1 MKLLPRLALAMAL
14 VAVSVAGL
22 SGFLAYRVAAEHVGR
37 ALAFSDGLGN
47 PGAPRVGLRQQRL
60 LQNLRSSLWIAVG
73 GALLLG
79 LGVGTLLAR
88 GLVRPVQQLA
98 EAAEAYRQGDRRRR
112 ARVVGQD
119 EVAEV
124 ARSFNLLLDTLE
136 RKEAEE
142 KRLFADIAHDLRT
155 PLTVLQADLEAME
168 DGLMPCNP
176 ENLRRLQEEVRFL
189 ARLVEDIRLLT
200 QAEEGA
206 LRLSPTALDLRAFSQ
221 RILDRF
227 HTRAETKGVR
237 LSLEGKAL
245 LAWADAEAFSRIL
258 QNLLDNAVRH
268 TPPGGRVEVA
278 LEEEDRWARVEVRD
292 TGPGLR
298 PGEEEKVFQRF
309 YRGDPARTRGGSG
322 LGLAI
327 AKALAEAMGG
337 RLEAANREE
346 GGAVFAL
353 RLPKAPEGQVPP

>member
-1 MKLLPRLALAMAL
+1 MRLLPRLALAMAL

-22 SGFLAYRVAAEHVGR
+22 SGWLAYRVAADHVGR
-37 ALAFSDGLGN
+37 ALSLGGSLGN
-47 PGAPRVGLRQQRL
+47 PGAPRMGLRRQRF
-60 LQNLRSSLWIAVG
+60 LQDLRASLWTAVG

-79 LGVGTLLAR
+79 LGVGTLLASN
-88 GLVRPVQQLA
+88 LVRPVQELA
-98 EAAEAYRQGDRRRR
+98 EVAEAYRKGDRRRR
-112 ARVVGQD
+112 ARVVGKD

-142 KRLFADIAHDLRT
+142 KRLFSDIAHDLRT
-155 PLTVLQADLEAME
+155 PLTVLQGDLEAME
-168 DGLMPCNP
+168 DGLLPCTP

-206 LRLSPTALDLRAFSQ
+206 LRLSPKVLDLEALARKM
-221 RILDRF
+221 LDRF
-227 HTRAETKGVR
+227 RIQAEAKGVQ
-237 LSLEGKAL
+237 LSLAGEPL
-245 LAWADAEAFSRIL
+245 WVLADAEALSRVL
-258 QNLLDNAVRH
+258 QNLLDNAMRH

-278 LEEEDRWARVEVRD
+278 LGREGSWARLEVRD

-322 LGLAI
+322 LGLSI

-337 RLEAANREE
+337 RLQGANRKE

-353 RLPKAPEGQVPP
+353 WLPLTQGKGLSS